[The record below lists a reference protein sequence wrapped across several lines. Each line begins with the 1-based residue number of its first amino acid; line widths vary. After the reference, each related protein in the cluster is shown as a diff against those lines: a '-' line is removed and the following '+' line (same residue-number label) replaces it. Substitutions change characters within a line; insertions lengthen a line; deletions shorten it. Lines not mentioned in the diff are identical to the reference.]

1 MKLCLVV
8 DDSSTTRKAIIR
20 ILSAFPFNIM
30 EAENGAE
37 ALELCSER
45 TPDVIILDWN
55 MPIMNGIQFLKALRN
70 TENGD
75 IPKVILCTTE
85 NDAAHVE
92 EALTFG
98 ADEYIMK
105 PFNEEIIKDKL
116 EMVGAI

>member
-20 ILSAFPFNIM
+20 ILAPFSFSII

-37 ALELCSER
+37 ALELCYER
-45 TPDVIILDWN
+45 TPDLIILDWN
-55 MPIMNGIQFLKALRN
+55 MPIMNGIQFLQALRQL
-70 TENGD
+70 ENGD
-75 IPKVILCTTE
+75 LPKVLLCTTE

-92 EALTFG
+92 EALNLG

-105 PFNEEIIKDKL
+105 PFDEEIIKGKL
-116 EMVGAI
+116 EMVGMI